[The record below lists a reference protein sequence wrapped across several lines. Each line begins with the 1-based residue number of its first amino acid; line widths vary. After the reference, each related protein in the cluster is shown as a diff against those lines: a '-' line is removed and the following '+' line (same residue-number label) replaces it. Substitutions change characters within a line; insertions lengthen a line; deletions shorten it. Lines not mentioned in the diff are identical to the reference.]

1 MFEGSV
7 LDNIRLADPD
17 ASPERVRAA
26 ARLAAADG
34 FIAALPQGYD
44 TPLGEHGETLSGGQV
59 QRLALARAF
68 LKEQA
73 GVLLL
78 DEGTAGLDRGTEAA
92 VADAIRRLAAGRTTL
107 IVTHRLA
114 TVALADRVVFLDEG
128 RIVEQ
133 GPRAALQ
140 ADDGRFARLLSDA
153 GLAP

>member
-1 MFEGSV
+1 
-7 LDNIRLADPD
+7 L
-17 ASPERVRAA
+17 
-26 ARLAAADG
+26 
-34 FIAALPQGYD
+34 
-44 TPLGEHGETLSGGQV
+44 
-59 QRLALARAF
+59 
-68 LKEQA
+68 
-73 GVLLL
+73 LLL

-114 TVALADRVVFLDEG
+114 TVGLADRVVFLDEG